1 MFDRILI
8 PVDGSEGALRA
19 VKYGLELAKSH
30 DAAADVLHVID
41 RRRFRSLESEEE
53 RTARK
58 EQAAEFLEDA
68 ESMAA
73 TVGVSV
79 DTHVQEGKTHETIA
93 AFAAETGANL
103 LVMGRHGRRRL
114 GDHLLGSVTDRVL
127 RTTDVPVLTVPSGD
141 IADDTGATY
150 ETILLPTDGSSNA
163 ERATPYG
170 VDVAKRYDATLHV
183 LNVVDVQTEGG
194 LFSAGGV
201 SERFIG
207 RLESEGTE
215 AVERIADDVRDADA
229 SIDLRTA
236 VVRDTP
242 HAGIREYVADN
253 DVDLVVMASRGEANL
268 GGQLLGSV
276 TNHVVHAVDVPVLVV
291 TATEEAET

>member
-8 PVDGSEGALRA
+8 PVDGSEGARRA
-19 VKYGLELAKSH
+19 AKYGLELAESY

-41 RRRFRSLESEEE
+41 HGRFRSLESQEE
-53 RTARK
+53 RASRRERAT
-58 EQAAEFLEDA
+58 EFLEDA
-68 ESMAA
+68 EATAA
-73 TVGVSV
+73 AVGVPV
-79 DTHVQEGKTHETIA
+79 DTHLREGRTHEVIA
-93 AFAAETGANL
+93 AFAAEIGANL
-103 LVMGRHGRRRL
+103 LVMGRQGRRGL
-114 GDHLLGSVTDRVL
+114 GDHLLGSIADRVL

-141 IADDTGATY
+141 VADDTGTTY
-150 ETILLPTDGSSNA
+150 EGVLVPTDGSSNA

-170 VDVAKRYDATLHV
+170 ADVAGRYDATLHV
-183 LNVVDVQTEGG
+183 LNVVDVRTEGG

-201 SERFIG
+201 SEGFIE
-207 RLESEGTE
+207 RLESEGAE

-229 SIDLRTA
+229 SVDVRTA

-242 HAGIREYVADN
+242 YAGIREYVADN

-276 TNHVVHAVDVPVLVV
+276 TNHVIHSVDVPVLVV
-291 TATEEAET
+291 TATGEAET